1 MSGLGASETRKF
13 SAGTGSPWSQSS
25 PISGLG
31 RAAQNEDRI
40 MSAEATSR
48 GDSRHRGPKYTLSE
62 AETSDITRQSITP
75 DIFLELRHPVT
86 RRIILEALEHA
97 RDTGADPALLTLARA
112 LEEAWA
118 AAAAAAASAR
128 VYRRM
133 DALLE
138 FVLGGSHPL
147 EVQRQRPVERDV
159 EAHGV
164 HAVGEGH
171 RRRGHHQVPVD
182 P

>member
-1 MSGLGASETRKF
+1 
-13 SAGTGSPWSQSS
+13 
-25 PISGLG
+25 
-31 RAAQNEDRI
+31 

-118 AAAAAAASAR
+118 SAAASAR

-138 FVLGGSHPL
+138 LALGGSHPL
-147 EVQRQRPVERDV
+147 EVQRERPIERDV

-164 HAVGEGH
+164 HAVGEGN